1 MPANANSLVNTTPI
15 SGSTVTIA
23 PSFVIVT
30 SQAALVLD
38 GNEVIVT
45 DSSGNRVDDGT
56 ITIDGMSAS
65 VGMKPI
71 VDAGLY
77 TVSYLLFAE
86 GEDALEGRFTFN
98 FSAPSVIT
106 IPDPVVASEPTK
118 SASSSFDTN
127 VFVIGMLV
135 LAFFILIG
143 LSLYARK
150 LFKNR
155 YLASLA
161 KRDEKGK

>member
-30 SQAALVLD
+30 SQVALVLD
-38 GNEVIVT
+38 GNELLVT

-65 VGMKPI
+65 VGMKPL

-86 GEDALEGRFTFN
+86 GEDALEGKFTFN
-98 FSAPSVIT
+98 FSAPSAII
-106 IPDPVVASEPTK
+106 IPDPSATEPTK
-118 SASSSFDTN
+118 SASSSFGTS

-155 YLASLA
+155 
-161 KRDEKGK
+161 

>member
-1 MPANANSLVNTTPI
+1 MFASLVTLVPADANSLVSTTPI

-30 SQAALVLD
+30 SRVALVLD

-45 DSSGNRVDDGT
+45 DSLGNRVDDGT

-65 VGMKPI
+65 VGMKPL

-86 GEDALEGRFTFN
+86 GEAALDGKFTFN
-98 FSAPSVIT
+98 FLAPSVIT
-106 IPDPVVASEPTK
+106 IPDPTTTEPIK
-118 SASSSFDTN
+118 SAGSSFGTN
-127 VFVIGMLV
+127 AFVIGMLV
-135 LAFFILIG
+135 LSFFILIG

-155 YLASLA
+155 
-161 KRDEKGK
+161 